1 MILTMHGI
9 VLLSALLAARAN
21 RAIVGAALV
30 AVVTALVVS
39 GFALIRPGELNEVPA
54 AVVNALFI
62 GVTPVIVARG
72 LIHEIRE
79 ERTVTIRTMF
89 GVLCIYL
96 LIGVF
101 FAFVYAVI
109 DAETANEFFPNVAP
123 ASTSDFLYFSFTTLT
138 TTGYGDLVTANE
150 LGRSMAVLEALIGQ
164 IYLVTVVALIVANM
178 RRPARASDEELARPR
193 RRCGH
198 NFPMARRN
206 DAKGAAHRARPGRH
220 DGRRCRGQRPQAAEW
235 IERASRGPLRGAPR
249 ADDQRLPARGPVLKR
264 RFIEAG
270 RRAALES
277 SLQRSGTS
285 SRSSASPTRTASRTT
300 RLPCSATARPGHLH
314 EDAAAQLRG
323 VRRAA
328 LLRARLDSGADRP
341 RRGLDRAHDLRGH
354 LVPRALPRAPRRTPA
369 RA

>member
-1 MILTMHGI
+1 MSRSATGRARAVVSGVGRPDYSFGIVLTLILLTLGFQVAAPEEQWARFVILTMHGI

-39 GFALIRPGELNEVPA
+39 GFALVGPGELNEVPA

-72 LIHEIRE
+72 LIHELRE

-109 DAETANEFFPNVAP
+109 DAETASEFFPNVAP

-138 TTGYGDLVTANE
+138 TTGYGDLVTVNE

-178 RRPARASDEELARPR
+178 RRPARASD
-193 RRCGH
+193 
-198 NFPMARRN
+198 
-206 DAKGAAHRARPGRH
+206 
-220 DGRRCRGQRPQAAEW
+220 
-235 IERASRGPLRGAPR
+235 
-249 ADDQRLPARGPVLKR
+249 
-264 RFIEAG
+264 
-270 RRAALES
+270 
-277 SLQRSGTS
+277 
-285 SRSSASPTRTASRTT
+285 
-300 RLPCSATARPGHLH
+300 
-314 EDAAAQLRG
+314 
-323 VRRAA
+323 
-328 LLRARLDSGADRP
+328 
-341 RRGLDRAHDLRGH
+341 
-354 LVPRALPRAPRRTPA
+354 
-369 RA
+369 